1 LIHQTK
7 TKQLK
12 NKIMTIYKLSI
23 EAEVK
28 LRNGWSMSRI
38 IDYVFQNANNDTQ
51 ANKILDILL
60 ALTEDDDL
68 NYSLPKN

>member
-1 LIHQTK
+1 
-7 TKQLK
+7 
-12 NKIMTIYKLSI
+12 MTLYKLSI

>member
-1 LIHQTK
+1 
-7 TKQLK
+7 
-12 NKIMTIYKLSI
+12 MTLYKLSI

-38 IDYVFQNANNDTQ
+38 IDFVFQNANNDAQ

-60 ALTEDDDL
+60 ALTEDDNL
-68 NYSLPKN
+68 NYSLPNN

>member
-1 LIHQTK
+1 
-7 TKQLK
+7 
-12 NKIMTIYKLSI
+12 MTLYKLSI

-38 IDYVFQNANNDTQ
+38 IDFVFQNANNDVQ

-68 NYSLPKN
+68 DYSLPNN

>member
-1 LIHQTK
+1 
-7 TKQLK
+7 
-12 NKIMTIYKLSI
+12 MTIYKLSI

>member
-1 LIHQTK
+1 
-7 TKQLK
+7 
-12 NKIMTIYKLSI
+12 MTLYKLSI

-38 IDYVFQNANNDTQ
+38 IDFVFQNANNGAQ

-60 ALTEDDDL
+60 ALTEDDNL
-68 NYSLPKN
+68 NYSVPNK